1 MKHASMKQED
11 NRCSICGACLQH
23 KTITYTQ
30 TLDERMYIVTGVP
43 ADVCPRCGEQY
54 LSPDTADV
62 LQEVIEKQQ
71 ASEVQQ
77 VPIYHFPQTA
87 R

>member
-1 MKHASMKQED
+1 MKQTD
-11 NRCSICGACLQH
+11 SHCSICRACLQH

-43 ADVCPRCGEQY
+43 ADVCPQCGEQY

-62 LQEVIEKQQ
+62 LQEVMEKQQ
-71 ASEVQQ
+71 ASEVRQ
-77 VPIYHFPQTA
+77 VPIDHFPQTA